1 MYDLVEWTA
10 QQPWSNGN
18 VGMIGISYFAG
29 TQMEAAVERPP
40 HLKAIMP
47 LAGTFDRVSPFN
59 TVFSSSRLHLPVLP
73 RDGQHGHAQEKG
85 QDGIRET
92 SGPYRECPKKEVW
105 ECTGRVVGA
114 VSIGSFE
121 RSRWAFAADA
131 VGLWDFNPS
140 VLG

>member
-47 LAGTFDRVSPFN
+47 LAGTFDLLAPSTQFFRHRACICLYCHETAN
-59 TVFSSSRLHLPVLP
+59 TGMHRRRAKMAAVKRQVPI
-73 RDGQHGHAQEKG
+73 GNA
-85 QDGIRET
+85 
-92 SGPYRECPKKEVW
+92 PKKRFGSAQVVW
-105 ECTGRVVGA
+105 SGQFR
-114 VSIGSFE
+114 
-121 RSRWAFAADA
+121 
-131 VGLWDFNPS
+131 
-140 VLG
+140 

>member
-47 LAGTFDRVSPFN
+47 LAGTFDLLAPSTQFFRHRALAFVGTATRRP
-59 TVFSSSRLHLPVLP
+59 TR
-73 RDGQHGHAQEKG
+73 A
-85 QDGIRET
+85 
-92 SGPYRECPKKEVW
+92 
-105 ECTGRVVGA
+105 CTGEGP
-114 VSIGSFE
+114 
-121 RSRWAFAADA
+121 RWH
-131 VGLWDFNPS
+131 P
-140 VLG
+140 